1 MTWSEKIIFVSL
13 FNYWIS
19 LNYSE
24 SVENLWTFK
33 AFNNLSINSIYLR
46 EKGLKINRNLS
57 LEIDYCKQ
65 NATYF
70 CISGRKIY
78 AIHDITVVKNEKF
91 HFKLREKN
99 SKKKR
104 FKAFDLKDR
113 NLLLFSDW
121 TQWSQC
127 NQCNKIGIRKKVGI
141 CKIKV
146 NSYKVLSLI
155 FRIISN
161 NELLVENN

>member
-1 MTWSEKIIFVSL
+1 MTLSEKIIFVSL
-13 FNYWIS
+13 FNYSIS
-19 LNYSE
+19 LNYFE
-24 SVENLWTFK
+24 SVDNLWTFK
-33 AFNNLSINSIYLR
+33 AFNTISMNSIYLK
-46 EKGLKINRNLS
+46 EKGIRINRNLS
-57 LEIDYCKQ
+57 LQIDYCKQ

-70 CISGRKIY
+70 CISGGKIY

-99 SKKKR
+99 SKEKR

-121 TQWSQC
+121 TKWSQC
-127 NQCNKIGIRKKVGI
+127 NQCNRIGIRKKVGI

-146 NSYKVLSLI
+146 NSYQVLSFI
-155 FRIISN
+155 FRITIDFFGRK
-161 NELLVENN
+161 